1 MSEPRY
7 MLISDCNVDFK
18 YLNEKLTKETNLVVV
33 FLGNYFD
40 DCDENSIEAMVTNMS
55 NLLNTVNKNNR
66 DDNPFKNLYLNAKLC
81 YIPDTTSV
89 PNERVIVIMGNKD
102 VNKLRIIYERGLS
115 SDTDVDDVKDQYHN
129 INSDFKGIL
138 NVLNELKLDQSSI
151 TSSSTS
157 TEKIYFSHSGLRG
170 LKQPGSIQKLSEYIE
185 KTFSP
190 ENFPENNTDLKTLV
204 DTLNELFNKYI
215 NNTLVSWTYYQD
227 DNFFYSDQAVT
238 KVKSFEK
245 WLSIGNNETELSTQ
259 NWFASTMG
267 ITISKAV
274 ELFKYFQPKHNED
287 TYSEDDTFEG
297 WDVPTRRYT
306 DEYKKLTP
314 PKEHYFFQ
322 ALSLS
327 DDFLKNFQDDPTLIP
342 SVLSNDSPSLSGET
356 SVTTSQTSVTT
367 SRTSVTTSS
376 TSNPSHSESVLSSD
390 KNNCYSVEK
399 DNDKQLLTLC
409 SNQNIGTIISGHKPT
424 CFQLPLFYKVG
435 FKVKKNN
442 DTRKSV
448 VFIRNNTTVDN
459 MLNNDKSMS
468 IYEPSNNSIDLN
480 IIDNQGNEINP
491 NTDTEKK
498 YNLLFQS
505 YKKPF
510 KKSFD
515 KLLSDNENISDSL
528 SIKLDGN
535 ERKISGFV
543 TSGWRDAQ
551 DSDVR
556 LEGGSRSIKKRKS
569 SLKKR
574 KRKVKKNHT
583 NKRKKRKN
591 KKTKRKH

>member
-1 MSEPRY
+1 MSKPRY
-7 MLISDCNVDFK
+7 MLISDCNVDFE
-18 YLNEKLTKETNLVVV
+18 YLNEKLSSDINLVVV

-40 DCDENSIEAMVTNMS
+40 DCHENSKDMVTKMS
-55 NLLNTVNKNNR
+55 NLLNTFNENR
-66 DDNPFKNLYLNAKLC
+66 NDKPFKNLYLNAKLC

-89 PNERVIVIMGNKD
+89 PKERVIVIMGNKD

-115 SDTDVDDVKDQYHN
+115 SDIDEDNNQTQCHN
-129 INSDFKGIL
+129 IKTDFDGIS

-151 TSSSTS
+151 TQSNIS
-157 TEKIYFSHSGLRG
+157 TESTKKSYFSHSGLRG
-170 LKQPGSIQKLSEYIE
+170 LKQPGSIQKLSAYI
-185 KTFSP
+185 KNTFSP
-190 ENFPENNTDLKTLV
+190 DNFPENNTDLKTLV

-267 ITISKAV
+267 ITTNKAV

-287 TYSEDDTFEG
+287 TYSEDGSYEG
-297 WDVPTRRYT
+297 NLNFPKRKYT

-314 PKEHYFFQ
+314 PEEHYFFQ

-327 DDFLKNFQDDPTLIP
+327 DDFLNNFLDHSTLIP
-342 SVLSNDSPSLSGET
+342 SVLSNDSPSLSSET
-356 SVTTSQTSVTT
+356 SDTTSTTSDTNSQISVT
-367 SRTSVTTSS
+367 
-376 TSNPSHSESVLSSD
+376 SHSESVLLSD
-390 KNNCYSVEK
+390 RNNCYSLKEDK
-399 DNDKQLLTLC
+399 DTKLLTLC

-424 CFQLPLFYKVG
+424 CFQYPLFYEVG
-435 FKVKKNN
+435 FSGGKNN
-442 DTRKSV
+442 KRKSV
-448 VFIRNNTTVDN
+448 VFIRNNTTDDN
-459 MLNNDKSMS
+459 MLNSDKSIS

-480 IIDNQGNEINP
+480 IIDSAGDDIDPDIE
-491 NTDTEKK
+491 K

-505 YKKPF
+505 YKQPF
-510 KKSFD
+510 KKSGD
-515 KLLSDNENISDSL
+515 ELLSNFF

-535 ERKISGFV
+535 KRIKLDV
-543 TSGWRDAQ
+543 TNTGWRDVH
-551 DSDVR
+551 DSDNK
-556 LEGGSRSIKKRKS
+556 LIGGSRSIKKRKS